1 MKNGK
6 LMLAAL
12 AVVAL
17 TLPGPAAAQDYPAK
31 QVEVIIPFDAGGG
44 ADSAQ
49 RLFNKYAE
57 PIIGQPIVAVNRP
70 GAGGATGWAELVR
83 APADGYTLAIITPP
97 FSIIPAIV
105 KPKQTGYTLDQ
116 FTNICIYA
124 VVPDVLFV
132 REESPYKTLEDLVT
146 FAKEN
151 PEKLKVANTGA
162 LGADFMTTLLI
173 ENATDT
179 KFTQIPFSGGAPALQ
194 ATLAG
199 TADAQ
204 VASTNYIQSQAGA
217 LRPLAIA
224 KSERDPQFPD
234 LPTFTELGYPV
245 VSERFRALAGP
256 PDLPKE
262 VVDYWS
268 DVCEKVTAD
277 PAFEEE
283 FAKLGAPVEYRGP
296 EEATASIEEMTAG
309 IQAVVEK
316 NNLAE

>member
-1 MKNGK
+1 MKNK
-6 LMLAAL
+6 NLVLAAFTAFAL
-12 AVVAL
+12 A
-17 TLPGPAAAQDYPAK
+17 LPGSAAAQDYPNK
-31 QVEVIIPFDAGGG
+31 QVEIIIPFDAGGG
-44 ADSAQ
+44 ADNAQ

-57 PIIGQPIVAVNRP
+57 PLIGQPIVAVNRP

-97 FSIIPAIV
+97 FNLIPALV

-116 FTNICIYA
+116 FSNICIYA

-132 REESPYKTLEDLVT
+132 REDGPFKTLDELVT
-146 FAKEN
+146 YAKET
-151 PEKLKVANTGA
+151 PGKLKVANTGA

-173 ENATDT
+173 ENATGT

-199 TADAQ
+199 TTDAQ

-224 KSERDPQFPD
+224 TRERDPQFPD
-234 LPTFTELGYPV
+234 LPTFTELGYRV

-256 PDLPKE
+256 PDLPQE
-262 VVDYWS
+262 IVDYWA
-268 DVCEKVTAD
+268 DICQKVTED
-277 PAFEEE
+277 PGFQEE

-296 EEATASIEEMTAG
+296 EEATESIEAMTADM
-309 IQAVVEK
+309 QKVVES